1 MNPSSITIKIEL
13 GPETAAPS
21 PAQAGSAA
29 PAPSSAPSP
38 SLTPA
43 DSTSAQALPT
53 PWDHPAY
60 RKTSTGGQ
68 LPNPV
73 PQPKRKPG

>member
-1 MNPSSITIKIEL
+1 MNPSSITIKIEF

-29 PAPSSAPSP
+29 PAPS
-38 SLTPA
+38 LTPA
-43 DSTSAQALPT
+43 AIKSAQAVPT

-60 RKTSTGGQ
+60 RRTSMGGP
-68 LPNPV
+68 LPNLV
-73 PQPKRKPG
+73 PQPKLKPT